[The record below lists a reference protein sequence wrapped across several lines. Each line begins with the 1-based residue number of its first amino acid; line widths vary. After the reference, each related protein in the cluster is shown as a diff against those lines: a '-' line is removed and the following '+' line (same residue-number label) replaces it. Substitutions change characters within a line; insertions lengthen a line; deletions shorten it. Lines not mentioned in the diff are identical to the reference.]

1 MLQKQTVEPNT
12 LSILN
17 QLMELDTLSSYNL
30 VGGTG
35 LSLLL
40 GHRMSVDLDFFSNEK
55 IENNLIIEELMQVFE
70 DNFVL
75 SSVSKVGVFGFVHQI
90 KVDFVHYPFPILKPI
105 VQQDNIRILS
115 TEDIAAMKIQ
125 AILGRSVKKDFFDV
139 SELLRLYSLDE
150 IIAFH
155 KSKYPLQTLHI
166 TIPQALIYFEEAE
179 ESENP
184 ISLNGMTWENVKRYI
199 QNVVNDYLK

>member
-1 MLQKQTVEPNT
+1 
-12 LSILN
+12 
-17 QLMELDTLSSYNL
+17 MELDTLSSYNL

-55 IENNLIIEELMQVFE
+55 IENNLIIEELMQVFK